1 MECSETLG
9 WLAGTRIPVHA
20 IKSFHDHGYSVSEI
34 IGEYP
39 DLTSEDVE
47 AALNHDDFQG
57 RLSPETGAC
66 RFFID
71 QCVPES
77 VAGVLESHNQEV
89 VRLREKIAPESPD
102 PLVAAV
108 AETNDAILVTMD
120 GDFRKL
126 ASRHGV
132 GNKRYKRLSLLRFEH
147 CIEAKTASRVE
158 RPCPSSNMSGL

>member
-1 MECSETLG
+1 M
-9 WLAGTRIPVHA
+9 
-20 IKSFHDHGYSVSEI
+20 
-34 IGEYP
+34 
-39 DLTSEDVE
+39 
-47 AALNHDDFQG
+47 
-57 RLSPETGAC
+57 

-158 RPCPSSNMSGL
+158 AAMSLIEHEWAVGAGTESRDRRMFVVITSNTIRTHR